1 MTEREKV
8 GRPVLLR
15 CQHCHSLNRID
26 LARLHQHPKCAN
38 CPTVFSL
45 ERPQPVTDDDF
56 AKVID
61 GASVPV
67 LVDFYADWCGPCRA
81 LAPIV
86 EDLAKEYSGRLKV
99 GTVDIDHAQDV
110 ARQFQIMS
118 VPTIIFFKGGS
129 VVDKVTGLRPRA
141 DLKKRIDAVLS

>member
-1 MTEREKV
+1 M
-8 GRPVLLR
+8 
-15 CQHCHSLNRID
+15 
-26 LARLHQHPKCAN
+26 AAN
-38 CPTVFSL
+38 LPAF
-45 ERPQPVTDDDF
+45 TDDNF
-56 AKVID
+56 ESEVKK
-61 GASVPV
+61 SPTPV
-67 LVDFYADWCGPCRA
+67 LVDFGAEWCGPCRA

-99 GTVDIDHAQDV
+99 GTVDIDRAQDV

-129 VVDKVTGLRPRA
+129 VVDKVTGLRPKA